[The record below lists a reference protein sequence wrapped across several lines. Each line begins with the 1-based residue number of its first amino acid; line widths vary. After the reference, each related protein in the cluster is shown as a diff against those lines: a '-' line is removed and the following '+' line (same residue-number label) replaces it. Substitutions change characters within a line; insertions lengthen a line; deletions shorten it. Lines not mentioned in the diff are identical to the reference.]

1 MSRFSG
7 PQGRGAMRQYREQK
21 RREAEE
27 RNAVA
32 FATRYLCGHV
42 HGERAADRC
51 PMAVKIR

>member
-1 MSRFSG
+1 
-7 PQGRGAMRQYREQK
+7 MRQYREQK